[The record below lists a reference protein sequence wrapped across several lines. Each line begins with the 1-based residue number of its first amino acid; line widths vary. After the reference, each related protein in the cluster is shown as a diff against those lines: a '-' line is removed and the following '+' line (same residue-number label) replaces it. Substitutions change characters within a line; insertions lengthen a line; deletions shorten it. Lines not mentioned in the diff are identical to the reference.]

1 MCDCQL
7 FVLFKLLSV
16 YLSLIK
22 LEIYI
27 IIFSFIILG
36 TMKYFAIRLRIKCRA
51 WCGCTALRTTL
62 PILHIIFLLA
72 TFYSHRCIINIHHSY
87 EMNTNK
93 HIYIIVIVCL
103 YVCLHVSSV
112 TKSLS
117 ACYSALVISDA
128 FVHIRDFLE
137 V

>member
-7 FVLFKLLSV
+7 FVLFKLPSV

-36 TMKYFAIRLRIKCRA
+36 TMKYLQYDLESSAGPGVVAPRLGPPCH
-51 WCGCTALRTTL
+51 T
-62 PILHIIFLLA
+62 PHYFLLA

-93 HIYIIVIVCL
+93 HI
-103 YVCLHVSSV
+103 
-112 TKSLS
+112 SL
-117 ACYSALVISDA
+117 
-128 FVHIRDFLE
+128 
-137 V
+137 